1 MKDME
6 KLSLLDLQLMIRDG
20 VESAVPEKL
29 WIRAEVASV
38 QAKSNGHCYLELSQS
53 EDGRL
58 VAKARA
64 VIWKS
69 VWYALRRYFLD
80 ATGSELSPGM
90 QILVRVQASYSE
102 LYGLT
107 LVIDEL
113 EPEFTLGA
121 AELEK
126 RKTIERLEKEGLIGR
141 QKELELAELPYALA
155 VVSASDAAGFGDF
168 RRHLTENEFG
178 FKFKVELFP
187 ATMQGESAPASIV
200 DALQQIEADGGY
212 DAALILRGGGSVLDL
227 ACFDDYDLAFT
238 IANCGIPVFTAIG
251 HDRDYHVADMVANTF
266 VKTPTA
272 LADLFLDCYISEDQ
286 RISAVETVLRTA
298 FISRLSSMEMRLMA
312 AATAVTAAASGRI
325 ANEEAR
331 LALLEVKI
339 ASADP
344 KEVLSRGYSLVT
356 DASGVKMN
364 TVASSKPGDKITVF
378 LGDGSLGCTVDSV
391 LGQ

>member
-69 VWYALRRYFLD
+69 VWFALRRYFLD

-90 QILVRVQASYSE
+90 QILARVQASYSE

-121 AELEK
+121 AELGK
-126 RKTIERLEKEGLIGR
+126 RKTIERLEKEGLTGK
-141 QKELELAELPYALA
+141 QKELELPALPYALA
-155 VVSASDAAGFGDF
+155 VISASDAAGFGDF
-168 RRHLTENEFG
+168 CRHLQQNEYG
-178 FKFKVELFP
+178 FRFKVDLFP
-187 ATMQGESAPASIV
+187 ATMQGESAPESIM
-200 DALQQIEADGGY
+200 DALQQIEAEGGY

-227 ACFDDYDLAFT
+227 ACFDDYGLGFA

-251 HDRDYHVADMVANTF
+251 HDRDYHVADMVAYDF

-272 LADLFLDCYISEDQ
+272 LADLFIDCFAAEDE
-286 RISAVETVLRTA
+286 RISSFSNRLRMA
-298 FISRLSSMEMRLMA
+298 ISNKLSAMESA
-312 AATAVTAAASGRI
+312 
-325 ANEEAR
+325 
-331 LALLEVKI
+331 LALLEHRIK
-339 ASADP
+339 AADP
-344 KEVLSRGYSLVT
+344 RSILTRGYSLVT
-356 DASGVKMN
+356 DDSGVVVNSAAKL
-364 TVASSKPGDKITVF
+364 KPGQRLSILF
-378 LGDGSLGCTVDSV
+378 ADGSV
-391 LGQ
+391 LTEIISTGK

>member
-90 QILVRVQASYSE
+90 QILARGQASYSE

-126 RKTIERLEKEGLIGR
+126 RKTIERLEKEGLIDR
-141 QKELELAELPYALA
+141 QKQLELAELPYALA

-251 HDRDYHVADMVANTF
+251 HDRDYHVADMVAYDF

-272 LADLFLDCYISEDQ
+272 LADLFIDCVAAEDE
-286 RISAVETVLRTA
+286 RISNFSNRLRLA
-298 FISRLSSMEMRLMA
+298 IAGKISSMESA
-312 AATAVTAAASGRI
+312 
-325 ANEEAR
+325 
-331 LALLEVKI
+331 LEVLGQRIK
-339 ASADP
+339 AADP
-344 KEVLSRGYSLVT
+344 RNLLTRGYSLVT
-356 DASGVKMN
+356 DEKGVVLKS
-364 TVASSKPGDKITVF
+364 AAKLKPGQR
-378 LGDGSLGCTVDSV
+378 LGIMFADGSVRV
-391 LGQ
+391 EIIE